1 MSVKGSMAVQ
11 LSMGSALDVNKHFKQ
26 SQISPTNCFLL
37 GGTAFSPFL
46 KLKYADDQSAFFGDI
61 PWIRKAAMASIKER
75 KRKSGSVYLAE
86 IRLRGHLPV
95 SKTFRR
101 KNEAKRWASQAEA
114 EILSGRVLSNG
125 IKNYRTLADAI
136 DRYLQE
142 PLPGSEKTVSE
153 YAWMLRFWKERLG
166 HLNLSEITPA
176 NESVATVD
184 FVILLFVRG
193 RE

>member
-1 MSVKGSMAVQ
+1 
-11 LSMGSALDVNKHFKQ
+11 
-26 SQISPTNCFLL
+26 
-37 GGTAFSPFL
+37 
-46 KLKYADDQSAFFGDI
+46 
-61 PWIRKAAMASIKER
+61 MASIKER

-114 EILSGRVLSNG
+114 EILSGRGLSNG
-125 IKNYRTLADAI
+125 IKNHRTLADAI

-176 NESVATVD
+176 RIYACRES
-184 FVILLFVRG
+184 LLKEPSHAKKTKDPHKLNDPIDRSFCLFRASLSG
-193 RE
+193 N